1 MERRRFLVG
10 LVLRVLLMGSM
21 LVASLFPFIWMLRT
35 SIVPPDDVYT
45 LGLSLIPERVTL
57 DNYVRAW
64 QDADLGQAM
73 LNGVIVT
80 FGILILQLITVI
92 PAAFAFARLRFRGRD
107 TLFFAVVASLLIS
120 SQVTALPNYIIVSFM
135 GLVNTRIGLIVPFAT
150 SALGIFLIRQYLIS
164 TPIELFEAAK
174 MDGLSIPRTI
184 LFIYVP
190 IIKPAIAAFAVFSFV
205 IHWNDY
211 LWPLLVARS
220 ADIYTPSL
228 ALAKFNVAEVGRD
241 FGALTAGAAI
251 VTLPPILAFLIAQ
264 QSFVESITGVEAPG

>member
-1 MERRRFLVG
+1 MKTRRFWIG
-10 LVLRVLLMGSM
+10 FTLRALLMFSM
-21 LVASLFPFIWMLRT
+21 IIASLFPFIWMLRT
-35 SIVPPDDVYT
+35 SLAQPDDVYSI
-45 LGLSLIPERVTL
+45 GLSPIPERVTFE
-57 DNYVRAW
+57 NYIRAW
-64 QDADLGQAM
+64 QQAELGQAM

-135 GLVNTRIGLIVPFAT
+135 GLVNTRIGLILPFAT

-174 MDGLSIPRTI
+174 MDGLSVLRTI
-184 LFIYVP
+184 IFIYLPV
-190 IIKPAIAAFAVFSFV
+190 IKPAIAAFAVFSFV

-220 ADIYTPSL
+220 AEIYTPSL

-251 VTLPPILAFLIAQ
+251 VTLPPILAFLVAQ

>member
-1 MERRRFLVG
+1 MDRRRFLVG

-21 LVASLFPFIWMLRT
+21 VVASLFPFIWMLRT
-35 SIVPPDDVYT
+35 SLVPPDDVYT
-45 LGLSLIPERVTL
+45 IGLSLIPDRVTL

-64 QDADLGQAM
+64 QEADLGQAM
-73 LNGVIVT
+73 LNGAIVT
-80 FGILILQLITVI
+80 FGILILQLLTVI

-190 IIKPAIAAFAVFSFV
+190 VIKPAIAAFAVFSFV

-220 ADIYTPSL
+220 AEIYTPSL

-251 VTLPPILAFLIAQ
+251 VTLPPILAFLVAQ